1 VLLFFFFIRT
11 RNRQSRQTNKC
22 KFKCNFCHDTYTSVC
37 HGNGY
42 ENVYIQYLV
51 LVEYFYCCCCC
62 CRLLPLLFVVAATAE
77 EQVRHAAA
85 VQYSEHELPILDT
98 GGGAGEGGEFLEDE
112 TMSSE
117 LIGY

>member
-1 VLLFFFFIRT
+1 
-11 RNRQSRQTNKC
+11 
-22 KFKCNFCHDTYTSVC
+22 
-37 HGNGY
+37 
-42 ENVYIQYLV
+42 
-51 LVEYFYCCCCC
+51 
-62 CRLLPLLFVVAATAE
+62 LPLLFVVAATA
-77 EQVRHAAA
+77 QARHAAA

>member
-1 VLLFFFFIRT
+1 M
-11 RNRQSRQTNKC
+11 
-22 KFKCNFCHDTYTSVC
+22 
-37 HGNGY
+37 
-42 ENVYIQYLV
+42 
-51 LVEYFYCCCCC
+51 VEYFYCCCC
-62 CRLLPLLFVVAATAE
+62 CRLLPLLFVVAATA
-77 EQVRHAAA
+77 QARHAAA

>member
-1 VLLFFFFIRT
+1 
-11 RNRQSRQTNKC
+11 
-22 KFKCNFCHDTYTSVC
+22 
-37 HGNGY
+37 
-42 ENVYIQYLV
+42 
-51 LVEYFYCCCCC
+51 
-62 CRLLPLLFVVAATAE
+62 LPLLFVVAATAE